1 MPSNTF
7 IQLIDKISI
16 QPNEASAISHVIKTY
31 DEKSKMILA
40 FANAHAFNMANAK
53 RDFLEALFKSDVL
66 YRDGVG
72 VEILSKVLKR
82 EPGFN
87 LNGTDFIPKLL
98 EAISSGKKIVI
109 FGTKKNII
117 ETAIPK
123 IEQYGGQVVTY
134 EDGFQSEQSYIEIV
148 KQQEADIY
156 ILAMGMPKQEK
167 VALEIRDSITSG
179 IIICG
184 GAIVDFLGG
193 KVRRAPDIF
202 IKLKLEWA
210 YRLAIEPKRMFK
222 RYVIGNF
229 VFLYNANKCR
239 LKR

>member
-1 MPSNTF
+1 MPSNIF
-7 IQLIDKISI
+7 IQLLDEISI
-16 QPNEASAISHVIKTY
+16 QPNEGSAISHVIKTY

-53 RDFLEALFKSDVL
+53 RDFLEALSRSDVL

-72 VEILSKVLKR
+72 VEIFSKMLKR

-98 EAISSGKKIVI
+98 EVISNGKKIAI
-109 FGTKKNII
+109 FGTKQNII
-117 ETAIPK
+117 EAAIPK
-123 IEQYGGQVVTY
+123 IEQYGGQVVIY
-134 EDGFQSEQSYIEIV
+134 EDGFQNNQSYIDIAN
-148 KQQEADIY
+148 KHEADIY

-167 VALEIRDSITSG
+167 VALDLRDSITSG

-193 KVRRAPDIF
+193 KVKRAPDIF

-229 VFLYNANKCR
+229 VFLFNAYKCS